1 MTGSAGSLPLLL
13 AQANGEIAWGAL
25 FIGALGGLA
34 IFLYGMELLAG
45 ALRVVAGERLRTLL
59 AKLTYNRFTAVAT
72 GAGVTAI
79 IQSSSVTT
87 VLIVGFISAGVMQF
101 QQSIGVIM
109 GANIGTTVTAQII
122 AFKVTSSALVLI
134 IAGVAGAMFLR
145 SPKWKQIGS
154 MLLGL
159 GLIFFGM
166 NLMSESTADLRT
178 YQPFI
183 DFMARLEN
191 PVLGIIAGAVFTAVL
206 QSSSATTGI
215 VIALAA
221 QGLIPLPAGI
231 AIILGANIGTCATAM
246 LAAIG
251 KPTEAKRAALV
262 HIIFNIAG
270 VALWAGLTGPLATI
284 VQAISPSHP
293 ELIGAERLAAD
304 VPRQI
309 ANAHTIFNISSTLVL
324 IWFTAPLA
332 KLVVRLL
339 PESVEDEGDRVRPK
353 YLEKELLATPAFAL
367 DRVRLELGHVGD
379 IIQEMIE
386 RAPHAAIKGTREELQ
401 AIAAKD
407 DHVDALHA
415 EIVAYLAKINQETLS
430 NELANEMNALL
441 SIGNML
447 EQIGDTIEDNLCARG
462 FKRLRTGVVVSEETR
477 QTLTPLIRHVQRAV
491 TLAITAIVTQD
502 GHPAREVE
510 AMRDE
515 VQRLTDEAT
524 HHQARRLIV
533 DAPKRVATYTV
544 ELDIIENLHRLYDF
558 ARRIARLVPLKDEEP
573 AVADTNEVTTAA
585 ASSVDDSSNQPQA

>member
-1 MTGSAGSLPLLL
+1 MTGSTGTLPLLL
-13 AQANGEIAWGAL
+13 AQSNGEIAWGAL

-45 ALRVVAGERLRTLL
+45 ALRVVAGERLRALL

-72 GAGVTAI
+72 GAGVTAV

-87 VLIVGFISAGVMQF
+87 VLIVGFIAAGVMQF

-122 AFKVTSSALVLI
+122 AFKVTNSALLLI
-134 IAGVAGAMFLR
+134 IAGVAGAMFLKN
-145 SPKWKQIGS
+145 PKWKQIGS

-251 KPTEAKRAALV
+251 KPIEAKRAALV
-262 HIIFNIAG
+262 HIIFNVAG
-270 VALWAGLTGPLATI
+270 VALWAGLTGPLAAI

-293 ELIGAERLAAD
+293 ELEGAARLAAD

-309 ANAHTIFNISSTLVL
+309 ANAHTIFNVSSTLVL

-339 PESVEDEGDRVRPK
+339 PKPEVVEVDRVRPK

-386 RAPHAAIKGTREELQ
+386 RAPNAAITGTREELQ
-401 AIAAKD
+401 RIASMD
-407 DHVDALHA
+407 DHVDELHG

-462 FKRLRTGVVVSEETR
+462 FKRLRTGVVVSEETQR
-477 QTLTPLIRHVQRAV
+477 TLTPLIQRVQRAV

-515 VQRLTDEAT
+515 VQKLTDEAT
-524 HHQARRLIV
+524 HHQAKRLIV

-558 ARRIARLVPLKDEEP
+558 ARRIARLVPLKDEQPVAVEP
-573 AVADTNEVTTAA
+573 SAA
-585 ASSVDDSSNQPQA
+585 PTVDSSGDNTPNPPAL